1 MSEAT
6 ARPPRMADVAAVAG
20 VSRQL
25 VGIVFRN
32 EYGASKETRERV
44 LAAAREIG
52 YRPNVAAR
60 MLAKPTNRQIGVL
73 YTMQHAFDVDLVEA
87 LFPVAAER
95 GYTLALGGMT
105 RNHSWRAVVDEL
117 IGLRS
122 QALLVIG
129 PDDDLQDELGNG
141 FAVPVIS
148 IGRAFENIS
157 SVHMD
162 DAAAS
167 RLAVQHLAG
176 LGHTSIAHIGGGA
189 APGAARRESGY
200 VAAMKGLGL
209 ESQIRVLP
217 GNYTEEAGAA
227 AADQLLAEGL
237 PCTAVLAA
245 NDRCAVGLMVSLLKA
260 GIRIP
265 EDMSIVGVD
274 DSRLAQMSHV
284 ALTSVKQDVPRIAR
298 EALSMAQSALEQ
310 GPTAPPM
317 EVVIETALVVRD
329 STAAPSRVVA

>member
-1 MSEAT
+1 
-6 ARPPRMADVAAVAG
+6 MADVAERAG

-87 LFPVAAER
+87 LFPEAAQR
-95 GYTLALGGMT
+95 GYTLTLGGMT
-105 RNHSWRAVVDEL
+105 RNHNWRAVADEL

-122 QALLVIG
+122 QALIVIG
-129 PDDDLQDELGNG
+129 PDEDLASEFGQSLT
-141 FAVPVIS
+141 VPVIS
-148 IGRAFENIS
+148 IGRAFEHIS

-167 RLAVQHLAG
+167 LLAVQHLAG
-176 LGHTSIAHIGGGA
+176 LGHTSIAHISGGTD
-189 APGAARRESGY
+189 PGAIRREAGY
-200 VAAMKGLGL
+200 AAAMRALGL
-209 ESQIRVLP
+209 ESEIRVIA
-217 GNYTEEAGAA
+217 GDYTEEAGAA
-227 AADQLLAEGL
+227 AAAQLLTDGL

-260 GIRIP
+260 GVRIP
-265 EDMSIVGVD
+265 EDVSIVGVD

-298 EALSMAQSALEQ
+298 EAMSMAINALDHGQS
-310 GPTAPPM
+310 PTPQ
-317 EVVIETALVVRD
+317 EVVVETALVVRN
-329 STAAPSRVVA
+329 STAAPAVVPS